1 MSGFSGVSPPQSM
14 FSWSTSAEERRF
26 RAGRAFGWLA
36 LSLSARRSGLLGEV
50 RRIDERVAPRLTEN
64 RVLGAGSVAHSV
76 LHERR
81 PEGDAG
87 AWCNEVGDVLD
98 ARV

>member
-1 MSGFSGVSPPQSM
+1 L
-14 FSWSTSAEERRF
+14 

-36 LSLSARRSGLLGEV
+36 LSLSARRSGLLGDV
-50 RRIDERVAPRLTEN
+50 RRRDERVALRLTEK
-64 RVLGAGSVAHSV
+64 RGLGAGSVAHSV

-87 AWCNEVGDVLD
+87 AWWSDVGDVFD